1 MEELFSLGR
10 IVMQLV
16 RQASSMG
23 RLMVTERCF
32 CPSRTR
38 LPLRSPSL
46 IICVTKQPRM
56 IVCNRKCE
64 VGLREF
70 REKESSIPGLN
81 FPWATLIRKV
91 DTHASRGLCGQRKIR
106 VHSRSP
112 PSHPGNA
119 ISRIGCDLYQQPS
132 FFFLHPPYSSPHTL
146 SSVSFLSSSSPCLV
160 WTLRQNSTFS
170 LSSPKTLRFPKHQS
184 NRKRSKGGIP
194 NSTPSSSLPPSLPDH
209 TSQETTTRTTFFP
222 QSVTLGPR
230 APGTGQNGWVKMH
243 LP

>member
-1 MEELFSLGR
+1 
-10 IVMQLV
+10 
-16 RQASSMG
+16 
-23 RLMVTERCF
+23 
-32 CPSRTR
+32 
-38 LPLRSPSL
+38 
-46 IICVTKQPRM
+46 M

-64 VGLREF
+64 VGLRAF

-106 VHSRSP
+106 VHRRSP

-132 FFFLHPPYSSPHTL
+132 IFFRSLVILLSTHTL
-146 SSVSFLSSSSPCLV
+146 SSVSFLSPSASSPCLV
-160 WTLRQNSTFS
+160 WTLRQNSAFS
-170 LSSPKTLRFPKHQS
+170 LFSPKTLRFPKNNS
-184 NRKRSKGGIP
+184 NRRRSRGGMP
-194 NSTPSSSLPPSLPDH
+194 NSTLSSSLPPSLPDLM
-209 TSQETTTRTTFFP
+209 SQETTTHTTSSP

-230 APGTGQNGWVKMH
+230 APGIGQSGRVKMH